1 MRLAD
6 ICDAQHMLEDAR
18 KKPVTA
24 NHLISEMGYFELYP
38 DGNLDE
44 MNNTDGMPVNTFS
57 LMFEVEEENVVEGQ
71 FGIAVTLRYADGQK
85 RVFDLKQMGAEPALV
100 DSYIFT
106 LSDPDDRDIEDD
118 FDFDAYSDD

>member
-6 ICDAQHMLEDAR
+6 ICDAQRMLEDAR
-18 KKPVTA
+18 KRPVTA
-24 NHLISEMGYFELYP
+24 NHLLAEMGYYELYP
-38 DGNLDE
+38 DSSLDE

-57 LMFEVEEENVVEGQ
+57 LMFEVEEENVVEGL

-85 RVFDLKQMGAEPALV
+85 RVFDLKKMGEEPALV
-100 DSYIFT
+100 ESYMFT
-106 LSDPDDRDIEDD
+106 LTDPEDKDIEDD